1 MKLLL
6 RTWEEMKVYARH
18 GNKKVKDPGGWE
30 VSRRVKDS
38 ECGKKK
44 KSGRKMALRVIL
56 GVLAW

>member
-1 MKLLL
+1 MKI
-6 RTWEEMKVYARH
+6 YARH

-56 GVLAW
+56 GVLTW